1 MSKAIP
7 QTRSEKYWFGDFEL
21 NTREWVLRQK
31 GEILPLALKALQALE
46 LLVRN
51 GGSVVSRRD
60 MVESLWPDAFVEESN
75 LTVTISTLR
84 RALGDIDTGTKFI
97 ETVPKRG
104 YRFVPRVETA
114 RNGPVSRDSFRS
126 MRIVRLTNAGR
137 ILDVSISA
145 DARLLAYVPI
155 NAGNH
160 SLGIWDLTS
169 GEKWEVLRPDPALC
183 WGMKFTADG
192 RTLFYVTTQPNTTI
206 SVLHRIALQGRD
218 SRTARQ
224 VVVNIDSPIALSPDG
239 ERIAFVRSF
248 PGQHRDV
255 LMVAGVDGGSEQ
267 ELASRQH
274 PDKFSFSSP
283 SWSPDGKLIAVG
295 ASRNNRLDFTLLGVP
310 LDGAP
315 PIELCPWDWI
325 DLRAVAW
332 DANGSNLYF
341 SATERNSNSLQ
352 IWRIPYPDCE
362 AQRIT
367 NDTNSYEELGLALQP
382 PTLVTMQ
389 TDALANIW
397 IVPAGGVPRRITA
410 GRTEGFDGLTVTA
423 NGQIFYASTENQQPD
438 LWTMNADGSNSRQLT
453 RDGCLFPSVSRDGR
467 FVAFV
472 SAAGG
477 THHIWRMDADGTN
490 RKQLTNGDGESY
502 PSISPDG
509 TSIVYT
515 PQGQTR
521 NTLWRISSEGGQPL
535 QLTRDSL
542 AIKPV
547 VSTDGK
553 HIACTY
559 RKDEADKWKIA
570 VLAADGGEP
579 LMVFGLPYSYHQ
591 VIRWAP
597 DGKALD
603 YLDRCRGVFNV
614 WRQPLDGSSPTQITN
629 FTEDAI
635 FYFDWDNSGQLI
647 AARGAKIRDIVLIR
661 DFE

>member
-1 MSKAIP
+1 MSKAIA
-7 QTRSEKYWFGDFEL
+7 QHHGQKYWFGDFEL
-21 NTREWVLRQK
+21 NTSEWVLRQR

-51 GGSVVSRRD
+51 SGSVVSRKE

-84 RALGDIDTGTKFI
+84 RALGDSDTGTKFI

-104 YRFVPRVETA
+104 YRFVPRVETT
-114 RNGPVSRDSFRS
+114 RNGALSRDSFRA
-126 MRIVRLTNAGR
+126 MRIVRLTHAGR
-137 ILDVSISA
+137 ILDVAISA

-155 NAGNH
+155 DAGNQ
-160 SLGIWDLTS
+160 SLWIWDLIS
-169 GEKWEVLRPDPALC
+169 GEKWEVLPPDPALC
-183 WGMKFTADG
+183 WGMKFTNDG
-192 RTLFYVTTQPNTTI
+192 HTLFYTTTQPNSTV
-206 SVLHRIALQGRD
+206 SVLHRIEMQGREF
-218 SRTARQ
+218 RQARQ

-255 LMVAGVDGGSEQ
+255 LVVANIDGGNEK

-274 PDKFSFSSP
+274 PDKFCFSSP
-283 SWSPDGKLIAVG
+283 SWSPDGKLIAAG
-295 ASRNNRLDFTLLGVP
+295 ASRNNRLEFTLLAVP
-310 LDGAP
+310 LTDAP
-315 PIELCPWDWI
+315 PTELCPWDWK

-332 DANGSNLYF
+332 NADGSNLYF
-341 SATERNSNSLQ
+341 SATELNSNSLQ
-352 IWRIPYPDCE
+352 IWRLAYPDCD

-367 NDTNSYEELGLALQP
+367 NDTNSYEEVGLALQP

-397 IVPAGGVPRRITA
+397 IVPAGGVPRRITS

-423 NGQIFYASTENQQPD
+423 KGRVFYASTENQQPD
-438 LWTMNADGSNSRQLT
+438 LWSMNADGSDAKQLT
-453 RDGCLFPSVSRDGR
+453 DDGCLFPSVSRDGR

-509 TSIVYT
+509 RSIVYT
-515 PQGQTR
+515 PQGQAR
-521 NTLWRISSEGGQPL
+521 NTLWRISIAGGRPI

-542 AIKPV
+542 AIKAV
-547 VSTDGK
+547 VSPDGER
-553 HIACTY
+553 IACTY

-579 LMVFGLPYSYHQ
+579 LTVFGLPYPYHQ
-591 VIRWAP
+591 VIRWSP
-597 DGKALD
+597 GGEALD
-603 YLDRCRGVFNV
+603 YLDRRNGVFNV
-614 WRQPLDGSSPTQITN
+614 WRQPLNGSAPTQVTN

-635 FYFDWDNSGQLI
+635 FYFDWDDSGQLI

-661 DFE
+661 NFE